1 MPKQSKSAITDSSEN
16 SFETKLN
23 SKVDSSLISQEDHIY
38 SQDPLD
44 KQNDE
49 DALLYESINYATLN
63 QPVKSNDNIV

>member
-1 MPKQSKSAITDSSEN
+1 MPKQSKSTIIDSSEN

-23 SKVDSSLISQEDHIY
+23 SKIDSSLISQEDHIY

-44 KQNDE
+44 KQYDE